1 MAIRNIRTVPDEILA
16 KKCRP
21 VTEFDERLHELL
33 DDMYETMIDASGA
46 GLAAPQVGI
55 LRRVVVIDVGEG
67 RIELVNPMIATR
79 SKETETIHEG
89 CLSLPGRSGLVARPK
104 SVTVRAQDR
113 NGQPFEMTGSGMLAR
128 AFCHETDHLD
138 GIMFTSK
145 LIGELS

>member
-1 MAIRNIRTVPDEILA
+1 
-16 KKCRP
+16 
-21 VTEFDERLHELL
+21 
-33 DDMYETMIDASGA
+33 MYETMIDASGA

-67 RIELVNPMIATR
+67 RIELVNPMIAAR

>member
-67 RIELVNPMIATR
+67 RIELV
-79 SKETETIHEG
+79 KETETIHEG